1 MNKYYTSAGIS
12 FRIWLFTSLYL
23 ACATALFI
31 GITEKGF
38 AAAPAFFI
46 TWAGSLALSIPAPL
60 LFLIFLPV
68 IKHFAG
74 GYAGKIFRLLT
85 LAGIIT
91 SGYGFIFAMT
101 GIPLFESAGI
111 SSKSFFSNLAYAGG
125 LLFACSFFAIF
136 FSLPRL
142 LSYFSGNGSHLTYSD
157 SFQILFYKTN
167 TDTIMEQPTLQ
178 EHRPAHSNRLLIKG
192 LITGGL
198 ILLMLIPTLF
208 IQNLVTEREER
219 QKEVVKEVSSKWA
232 GEQTLSGPFL
242 VVPYSEQSLN
252 SDGKTILTKTNLIVS
267 AEHLSV
273 NGKIIPEERPRSI
286 YKVLLYKTVL
296 NFSGSFKPQWPAG
309 INASGLDLANAKLC
323 FSLSDFKGIEE
334 EVRVN
339 LNNRDLLL
347 NPGLPVNDLGEAGLS
362 VPADLSTAPLT
373 TGAPFTM
380 QLRLKGSGS
389 LHFIP
394 MSVNSSYSLSS
405 AWPSPSFDGNALPT
419 ERTVRDSGFISQWNF
434 NRANLSFASVVKQGL
449 LKADG
454 NAFGVSMVQ
463 PADQYN
469 KTMRSIKYAIL
480 IIGLSFA
487 LFFIIEIMQ
496 KKPFHPVQYVLTG
509 LALVIFYTLLL
520 SISEYILFDR
530 AYTIAAAATVLLI
543 VFYAKSHFGN
553 WRAPGILAAA
563 LSSLYGF
570 VFILISLE
578 DTALLVGSI
587 GLFIILALVMY
598 ASRKIS
604 WYGSTKIER
613 LEMI

>member
-1 MNKYYTSAGIS
+1 MEKHFTSAGIS
-12 FRIWLFTSLYL
+12 FRVWFFTSFFL
-23 ACATALFI
+23 ACITAVFV
-31 GITEKGF
+31 GITEHGF
-38 AAAPAFFI
+38 AALPVFFI
-46 TWAGSLALSIPAPL
+46 TLAGSLALSIPAPL
-60 LFLIFLPV
+60 LFLVFLPV
-68 IKHFAG
+68 IRRSTAG
-74 GYAGKIFRLLT
+74 NAGKILRLLT
-85 LAGIIT
+85 LALIIT
-91 SGYGFIFAMT
+91 GGYGCIFAMT
-101 GIPLFESAGI
+101 GIDLFDRGGLFSGH
-111 SSKSFFSNLAYAGG
+111 FFSSLVFAGG
-125 LLFACSFFAIF
+125 LLFACSFSAIAIL
-136 FSLPRL
+136 LPQL
-142 LSYFSGNGSHLTYSD
+142 ISYFSGDGAYLTYSE
-157 SFQILFYKTN
+157 SLHILFFKTN
-167 TDTIMEQPTLQ
+167 RVTIMEQPILQ

-296 NFSGSFKPQWPAG
+296 SFSGSFKPQWPAG

-334 EVRVN
+334 ELSVKFN
-339 LNNRDLLL
+339 DQNLLL
-347 NPGLPVNDLGEAGLS
+347 NPGLPVNDLGETGLS
-362 VPADLSTAPLT
+362 VPADLSAAALS
-373 TGAPFTM
+373 TGVPFTM

-405 AWPSPSFDGNALPT
+405 AWPNPSFDGNALPT
-419 ERTVRDSGFISQWNF
+419 ERTVRDSGFVSQWNF
-434 NRANLSFASVVKQGL
+434 NRANLSFASVVKEGL

-469 KTMRSIKYAIL
+469 KTMRSIKYAVL

-604 WYGSTKIER
+604 WYGNEKISVA
-613 LEMI
+613 